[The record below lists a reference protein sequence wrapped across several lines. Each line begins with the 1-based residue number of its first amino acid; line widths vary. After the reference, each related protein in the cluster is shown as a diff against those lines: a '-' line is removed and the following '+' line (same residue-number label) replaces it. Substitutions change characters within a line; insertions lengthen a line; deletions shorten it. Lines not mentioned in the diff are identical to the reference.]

1 MSEHEGHDRV
11 SGHIERVPPTQKPR
25 VNARCQEF
33 VVEGGRGIKAQLL
46 VSRLRAL
53 KLAPDTLKR
62 GVAQDSL
69 VALCSGNQGQRPEE
83 HHGEGAYQESHGHD
97 YDRSGSEKSKHFLR
111 RFGFEN
117 LGEIAAAEM
126 RSPQKG
132 GDYKV
137 TRTRK
142 NPRPNVLVVS

>member
-1 MSEHEGHDRV
+1 MLGLGPSR
-11 SGHIERVPPTQKPR
+11 RR
-25 VNARCQEF
+25 
-33 VVEGGRGIKAQLL
+33 LL
-46 VSRLRAL
+46 VFRLCAL

-69 VALCSGNQGQRPEE
+69 VALCSGNRGQRPEE

-132 GDYKV
+132 GDYKE
-137 TRTRK
+137 RGYGEADLSI
-142 NPRPNVLVVS
+142 LVHVSRLRCHLTDGLAAFSAAQ

>member
-62 GVAQDSL
+62 GVAQDGL
-69 VALCSGNQGQRPEE
+69 VGRRSGNQDQRPEE
-83 HHGEGAYQESHGHD
+83 HHGEVLIMNPTGTITTAV
-97 YDRSGSEKSKHFLR
+97 
-111 RFGFEN
+111 
-117 LGEIAAAEM
+117 AAS
-126 RSPQKG
+126 SP
-132 GDYKV
+132 
-137 TRTRK
+137 
-142 NPRPNVLVVS
+142 SISFA